1 LLIFCNA
8 FSSTNSPSSKDYV
21 VSCGQTSNQA
31 ADAAIHIG
39 IPRNVSKKTFY
50 VGAATVGILAVGGFW
65 LSRRLLRQYRALS
78 TSQSDQTQIT
88 SGSAAVGSTKI
99 KALPGQERIEPIP
112 PHKLSGRHC
121 AKCRAEAGS
130 KQGAWYSLQGQ
141 NYCQDCA
148 QEKARKAGANLVP
161 PSAEAVTMRLPKFST
176 KGRRVTL
183 KPAWINAG
191 GLKNLDGYEVFLS
204 DGTRTGLTL
213 TPEVKV
219 DENGSVTI
227 NKTRWF
233 VNYDRAGRAIG
244 GPYESLSQA
253 RSMALIMAQFN
264 WLRSIEEFSNEE
276 LEAITR
282 AANAFRADLEEE
294 KFIKERAALFFS

>member
-1 LLIFCNA
+1 
-8 FSSTNSPSSKDYV
+8 

-31 ADAAIHIG
+31 ADAATHIG
-39 IPRNVSKKTFY
+39 IARSVSKKSFY
-50 VGAATVGILAVGGFW
+50 IGAATVGLLTAGGFW
-65 LSRRLLRQYRALS
+65 LSWRLLRQYRALS
-78 TSQSDQTQIT
+78 TSQGEQTQIT
-88 SGSAAVGSTKI
+88 PESAAAGSSRVKT
-99 KALPGQERIEPIP
+99 LPGQERIEPISP
-112 PHKLSGRHC
+112 DKLSGRHC

-130 KQGAWYSLQGQ
+130 KHGAWYSIQDQ

-148 QEKARKAGANLVP
+148 QEKARKAGANLIP
-161 PSAEAVTMRLPKFST
+161 PSGEAVTMTLPKFST

-191 GLKNLDGYEVFLS
+191 GLKNLDGYEVFLT

-219 DENGSVTI
+219 DENGVVII

-233 VNYDRAGRAIG
+233 VNYDRASRAIG

-253 RSMALIMAQFN
+253 RSMASIMAQFN
-264 WLRSIEEFSNEE
+264 WMRSIEEFSNEE

-282 AANAFRADLEEE
+282 AANTFRADLDEE
-294 KFIKERAALFFS
+294 KIIKERAALFFSSF

>member
-1 LLIFCNA
+1 M
-8 FSSTNSPSSKDYV
+8 
-21 VSCGQTSNQA
+21 
-31 ADAAIHIG
+31 
-39 IPRNVSKKTFY
+39 FY
-50 VGAATVGILAVGGFW
+50 VGSATLGLLTVGGFW

-78 TSQSDQTQIT
+78 TDQGHQTQIT
-88 SGSAAVGSTKI
+88 PESAAAGSTRV
-99 KALPGQERIEPIP
+99 KALPGQERIEPISP
-112 PHKLSGRHC
+112 NKLSGRYC

-130 KQGAWYSLQGQ
+130 KQGAWYSIQGQ
-141 NYCQDCA
+141 NFCQDCA
-148 QEKARKAGANLVP
+148 QGKARKAGANLVP
-161 PSAEAVTMRLPKFST
+161 PSAETVTVTLPTFST
-176 KGRRVTL
+176 KGRRLAL

-213 TPEVKV
+213 TPEVKI
-219 DENGSVTI
+219 DENGRVTI

-253 RSMALIMAQFN
+253 RGMASIIAQFN
-264 WLRSIEEFSNEE
+264 WMRSIEEFSNEE

-282 AANAFRADLEEE
+282 AANRFRADLEEE
-294 KFIKERAALFFS
+294 KLSRKK

>member
-1 LLIFCNA
+1 M
-8 FSSTNSPSSKDYV
+8 
-21 VSCGQTSNQA
+21 SCGQTSNQA
-31 ADAAIHIG
+31 ADAATHIG
-39 IPRNVSKKTFY
+39 IPRSVSKKTFY
-50 VGAATVGILAVGGFW
+50 IGAATVGLLTVGAFW
-65 LSRRLLRQYRALS
+65 LSRRLLRQYQALS
-78 TSQSDQTQIT
+78 TDQSDQTQIT
-88 SGSAAVGSTKI
+88 PESAAARSTRV

-112 PHKLSGRHC
+112 PDKLNGRHC

-130 KQGAWYSLQGQ
+130 KHGAWYSIQGQ

-161 PSAEAVTMRLPKFST
+161 PSAGAVTTTLPKFST
-176 KGRRVTL
+176 KGRRLAL

-219 DENGSVTI
+219 DESGRVTI

-233 VNYDRAGRAIG
+233 VNYDRAGRPIG
-244 GPYESLSQA
+244 GPYESLNQA
-253 RSMALIMAQFN
+253 RSMASMMAQFN
-264 WLRSIEEFSNEE
+264 WMRSIEEFPNEE
-276 LEAITR
+276 LEVITR
-282 AANAFRADLEEE
+282 AANSFRADLEEE
-294 KFIKERAALFFS
+294 KIIKERAALFFS